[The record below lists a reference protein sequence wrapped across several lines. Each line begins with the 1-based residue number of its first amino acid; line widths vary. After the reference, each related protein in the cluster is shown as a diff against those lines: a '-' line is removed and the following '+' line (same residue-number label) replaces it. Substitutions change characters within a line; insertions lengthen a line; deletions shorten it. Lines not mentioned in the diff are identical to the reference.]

1 MVKCIVFLLSTI
13 LSLIFCVLPALRL
26 ESSSD
31 NVKSIHSC
39 PLCGDSFDN
48 RTGQSN
54 HIRGHLKK
62 LGKSFATKNK
72 SPLFLL
78 RELMRDKKEFQRA
91 LQILGKRRNHF
102 QYGSSPK
109 LSSDFILPPIGL
121 SKNNSVAKDC
131 TDAKPLMPTFSLVE
145 MESEKRQLETKLDVK
160 NSLSGTTDLIGIL
173 KKRKC
178 QEDHR
183 IKGSSQLS
191 KNLLT
196 VSSNDEHS
204 SGSRVASSLPHSVAG
219 KCRYF
224 SCIFKSIYKLAFI

>member
-1 MVKCIVFLLSTI
+1 MCIDVYIYHII
-13 LSLIFCVLPALRL
+13 LVMFMFRILFFSALQL
-26 ESSSD
+26 ESESET
-31 NVKSIHSC
+31 VKSIHSC

-102 QYGSSPK
+102 QYGASSK
-109 LSSDFILPPIGL
+109 LSTVDHFMQPPIGIP
-121 SKNNSVAKDC
+121 KCNSIPSTC
-131 TDAKPLMPTFSLVE
+131 TDARPLMPTFSLVE

-160 NSLSGTTDLIGIL
+160 NSLSGTTALIGIL

-178 QEDHR
+178 QEDSR
-183 IKGSSQLS
+183 IKGSSQMS
-191 KNLLT
+191 KHMLA
-196 VSSNDEHS
+196 VSSNSEHC
-204 SGSRVASSLPHSVAG
+204 SGSRVASSLP
-219 KCRYF
+219 
-224 SCIFKSIYKLAFI
+224 KSICGK

>member
-1 MVKCIVFLLSTI
+1 M
-13 LSLIFCVLPALRL
+13 FCLAFFAALQL
-26 ESSSD
+26 ESESD
-31 NVKSIHSC
+31 TVKSIHSC

-102 QYGSSPK
+102 QYGASPK
-109 LSSDFILPPIGL
+109 LSSVDRFTPTPIGIP
-121 SKNNSVAKDC
+121 KNHSVSSVC
-131 TDAKPLMPTFSLVE
+131 TDAKPLMSTFSLAE
-145 MESEKRQLETKLDVK
+145 MESDKRQLETKFDVK
-160 NSLSGTTDLIGIL
+160 NSLSGTNALIGIL

-178 QEDHR
+178 QEDSR
-183 IKGSSQLS
+183 LKVSQMSRNMLA
-191 KNLLT
+191 
-196 VSSNDEHS
+196 VSSNSEHS
-204 SGSRVASSLPHSVAG
+204 SGSRFSSSLPNSISG
-219 KCRYF
+219 K
-224 SCIFKSIYKLAFI
+224 